1 MITFRLE
8 LTLEAKPNLFW
19 PVLFPY
25 YTDTRVLDKKAIPSD
40 KILQTKFVPITNSL
54 VNNFF

>member
-54 VNNFF
+54 VN